1 MDGRIGLKY
10 VRRKE
15 QIMLTKFF
23 EKRDSQR
30 AVYFLLGIS
39 LAVKIALLLLN
50 RPFNSDGILYITAAQ
65 YFAEGRFADG
75 LSVYP
80 MPLYSFLITG
90 MHFVIPH
97 WELAAKCI
105 STASIVLVTIPLYF
119 LTTHLF
125 NRRVAFWTCLTLAL
139 APVPNDW
146 SVDVIRGS
154 IFVFFAVLSVYLAQ
168 MAIDFQKLKYFLF
181 AALTAWIS
189 FFFRIEGL
197 IIAVFFGLYG
207 LYHIVSSK
215 QNRARILKGYLVWLT
230 ALLILMSIAGL
241 GTYLY
246 DGELNRIEEIV
257 ERAEHIASLNFLENY
272 HILYEQL
279 TELEKRSPSAD
290 TNQSMAEVARHFMF
304 MIFVIGEV
312 QVFFKIMFPLFIIP
326 FCIGLGKYRN
336 RSRIFLIG
344 TILFYLFIMYVF
356 YIDRN
361 FLHERFLFAPVVLTF
376 PWIGAGLEY
385 MFNKLRQSN
394 KCKLY
399 SVAFM
404 ALFVLAPGFESVH
417 SLAEEDNVLRKA
429 GNWFQKH
436 DWKQEPTVIL
446 NEPRAAFFA
455 GIRFADSILISED
468 VHDMHTIE
476 EYALEKKADVIIL
489 EISKDEEYIQN
500 ISYYELLKVFQG
512 KRRDVYILG
521 HLN

>member
-1 MDGRIGLKY
+1 
-10 VRRKE
+10 
-15 QIMLTKFF
+15 MLTKFL
-23 EKRDSQR
+23 EKRDSQK

-39 LAVKIALLLLN
+39 LAVKILLLLLN
-50 RPFNSDGILYITAAQ
+50 RPFNSDGVLYITAAQ
-65 YFAEGRFADG
+65 YFAEGRFAEG

-80 MPLYSFLITG
+80 MPLYSLLIAGAHFLI
-90 MHFVIPH
+90 PN

-105 STASIVLVTIPLYF
+105 STVSMVLVTIPLYF

-125 NRRVAFWTCLTLAL
+125 NRRIAFWTCLALAL

-146 SVDVIRGS
+146 SVDVIRGP
-154 IFVFFAVLSVYLAQ
+154 IFVFFAVLTVYVAQ
-168 MAIDFQKLKYFLF
+168 KALDFPKLKYFLF
-181 AALTAWIS
+181 AALTAGVS

-207 LYHIVSSK
+207 VYHIVSSK
-215 QNRARILKGYLVWLT
+215 QYRACILRGYLAWLT
-230 ALLILMSIAGL
+230 ALLILMPSIAGI

-246 DGELNRIEEIV
+246 DGDVNRIEEIA

-272 HILYEQL
+272 HILYDQL
-279 TELEKRSPSAD
+279 AELEEKSPSAD
-290 TNQSMAEVARHFMF
+290 TNHSMAEVARHFMF
-304 MIFVIGEV
+304 MIFAIGEV

-326 FCIGLGKYRN
+326 FCIGLVQNRN
-336 RSRIFLIG
+336 KNQLFLIG
-344 TILFYLFIMYVF
+344 TILFYLFIMYIF

-361 FLHERFLFAPVVLTF
+361 FLHKRFLFAPVVLAF

-394 KCKLY
+394 KSKLY
-399 SVAFM
+399 FVAFM

-429 GNWFQKH
+429 GNWFQQQ
-436 DWKQEPTVIL
+436 DWKQEPTVIM

-468 VHDMHTIE
+468 EHNMHTIE
-476 EYALEKKADVIIL
+476 EYALEKNADVIIL
-489 EISKDEEYIQN
+489 EISKDEKYIQN
-500 ISYYELLKVFQG
+500 ISCYELLKVFQG
-512 KRRDVYILG
+512 KKRDVYILG
-521 HLN
+521 HSK